1 MCEKLKELIPRQ
13 QYDIAIQAAIG
24 AKIIARETVKQ
35 VRKDVKDV
43 FINFAEFAESHNLNG
58 KDTLCVI
65 SRDFTDE
72 LPLGNRNLEGVFLND
87 LTIYVEDLDMQP
99 RPVEGELMRVDGSLH
114 LVKSVSDE
122 MGVYVII
129 CEANES

>member
-1 MCEKLKELIPRQ
+1 MTGFKE
-13 QYDIAIQAAIG
+13 
-24 AKIIARETVKQ
+24 Q
-35 VRKDVKDV
+35 VRKDVKGV
-43 FINFAEFAESHNLNG
+43 FINFAEFG

-72 LPLGNRNLEGVFLND
+72 LPLGSRNLEGVFLND

-99 RPVEGELMRVDGSLH
+99 RPVEGEMMRVDGSLH

>member
-1 MCEKLKELIPRQ
+1 MTGFKE
-13 QYDIAIQAAIG
+13 
-24 AKIIARETVKQ
+24 Q

-43 FINFAEFAESHNLNG
+43 FINFAEFAGSHNLNG

-65 SRDFTDE
+65 SRDLTDE
-72 LPLGNRNLEGVFLND
+72 LPLGQRNLEGVFLNN

-99 RPVEGELMRVDGSLH
+99 RPVEGEMMRVDGSLH

>member
-1 MCEKLKELIPRQ
+1 MTRFKE
-13 QYDIAIQAAIG
+13 
-24 AKIIARETVKQ
+24 Q
-35 VRKDVKDV
+35 VRKDVKGV
-43 FINFAEFAESHNLNG
+43 FINFAEFADWHNLNG

-72 LPLGNRNLEGVFLND
+72 LPLGSRNLEGVFLND

-99 RPVEGELMRVDGSLH
+99 RPVEGEMMRVDGSLH